1 MSLDA
6 HFQSACIARVLI
18 VDDDLSRTVD
28 LASLDRHGQG
38 VVISDILADANHDY
52 TFALDDELERL
63 GLPHES
69 RDDRLAGLKDPEVR
83 ALAHEVLRGAYER
96 AMTDRDALR
105 APLDKIKEWLTIEG
119 IELEE
124 WSEARGLP
132 EADRYDLL
140 VIDYFLMDND
150 PQATYKLIREFKQ
163 AHADRKHPL
172 LVILMS
178 SDISAIR
185 GHFEDIR
192 DECEISASRFRIL
205 AKPVIANPDSDE
217 DVKEKWLRA
226 LRQLATERPLVM
238 PIERFVEAWKAS
250 LNKAAK
256 QMVRRLYDLDA
267 SAFALLSA
275 TASQDS
281 MKLEEYLADVL
292 SRRVS
297 AEAEEHGFPFDEID
311 ALRQALNDA
320 QATIGPT
327 IDQGVEVRH
336 AQRAIRSLMSDVA
349 WHRRPWWDPSTPPPK
364 PLEAQAD
371 EVAVAM
377 AVALVGDQVLGAE
390 EPKEIVPD
398 VLTAEAG
405 EPVAEDVETPA
416 AVVTEVPDPALTE
429 DRLIWMKRHI
439 RFGTILR
446 EKAGTRR
453 YFVNLT
459 QACDVQSEKLE
470 NVAEVHYL
478 LVQGNRFPVDRVAVG
493 EKLFDSPYYC
503 DDVDSDEFFALQWR
517 LRQPFTPSMAK
528 LLETLEL
535 YEWVGQL
542 RSDSAYAVL
551 SKYLSQASR
560 VAQIRMPKI
569 YRYSA
574 SVYHKKVAGWVKQ
587 NVDHPIEASA
597 WQTEKKQ
604 WRIQFPVADARALL
618 PFLSGVVDAK
628 KPEFVSELVSGVEF
642 KPEPPLAWKAIK
654 STGALLMR
662 VDAKAELDDAA
673 LVEEITNDA
682 KGSKLPTGATLI
694 LTRALT

>member
-1 MSLDA
+1 MSLSA
-6 HFQSACIARVLI
+6 HFQNAGIGRVLI
-18 VDDDLSRTVD
+18 VDDDLSQTVD

-38 VVISDILADANHDY
+38 VVISDVLADANHDY

-63 GLPHES
+63 GLPHDS
-69 RDDRLAGLKDPEVR
+69 RDDRLAALKDPEVR
-83 ALAHEVLRGAYER
+83 ALAHEVLRDAYER
-96 AMTDRDALR
+96 AITDREALR

-119 IELEE
+119 TELEE
-124 WSEARGLP
+124 WSEARDLP

-140 VIDYFLMDND
+140 VVDYFLMDND

-163 AHADRKHPL
+163 AHAERKNPL

-178 SDISAIR
+178 SDIGAIR

-226 LRQLATERPLVM
+226 LQQLATERPLVM
-238 PIERFVEAWKAS
+238 PIERFVGAWEASLYKAS
-250 LNKAAK
+250 R

-297 AEAEEHGFPFDEID
+297 AEAEEHGFPFIEID

-320 QATIGPT
+320 RATIGPT

-364 PLEAQAD
+364 PLEVRAEEA
-371 EVAVAM
+371 AVAM
-377 AVALVGDQVLGAE
+377 DAAPEVNQLREAE
-390 EPKEIVPD
+390 EPQKITSDVP
-398 VLTAEAG
+398 TAAAR
-405 EPVAEDVETPA
+405 EPVVESVVPA
-416 AVVTEVPDPALTE
+416 AAAVTEAADPAYTE

-446 EKAGTRR
+446 EKAGAGR

-459 QACDVQSEKLE
+459 QACDVQSEKLK
-470 NVAEVHYL
+470 NINEVHYL
-478 LVQGNRFPVDRVAVG
+478 LIQGSRFPVDRVAVG

-503 DDVDSDEFFALQWR
+503 DDVDSDDFFALQWR
-517 LRQPFTPSMAK
+517 LRQPFTPSMAT
-528 LLETLEL
+528 LLKTLEH

-569 YRYSA
+569 YRYSV
-574 SVYHKKVAGWVKQ
+574 SVYRKQSTGWVKQ
-587 NVDHPIEASA
+587 NSDHRIEASA

-618 PFLSGVVDAK
+618 PLLSGVVDAK

-642 KPEPPLAWKAIK
+642 SPDSLFASKAIK
-654 STGALLMR
+654 NTGALLMR
-662 VDAKAELDDAA
+662 MDAKAELDAAA
-673 LVEEITNDA
+673 LVEEINKDS

-694 LTRALT
+694 LTRALA

>member
-6 HFQSACIARVLI
+6 LFQGAGIGRVLI

-38 VVISDILADANHDY
+38 VVISDVLADPNHDY

-69 RDDRLAGLKDPEVR
+69 RDDRLAALKNPEVR
-83 ALAHEVLRGAYER
+83 ELAHEVLRGAYER
-96 AMTDRDALR
+96 AMTDREALR
-105 APLDKIKEWLTIEG
+105 EPLDKIKEWLTVEG
-119 IELEE
+119 IDLEE
-124 WSEARGLP
+124 WTEARALP

-140 VIDYFLMDND
+140 VVDYFLMDND
-150 PQATYKLIREFKQ
+150 PQATYKLIRDFKQ
-163 AHADRKHPL
+163 AHAEREHPL

-178 SDISAIR
+178 SDIGAIR

-217 DVKEKWLRA
+217 DVKQKWLRA
-226 LRQLATERPLVM
+226 LQQLATERSLVM
-238 PIERFVEAWKAS
+238 PIERFVEAWETS

-275 TASQDS
+275 TANQDS

-297 AEAEEHGFPFDEID
+297 AEAEEHGFPFAEID

-320 QATIGPT
+320 QSTIGPT

-349 WHRRPWWDPSTPPPK
+349 WHRRPWWEPAARPPRPAEAAPVDPAVAPVDAAPAAGQAP
-364 PLEAQAD
+364 QAD
-371 EVAVAM
+371 VP
-377 AVALVGDQVLGAE
+377 AE
-390 EPKEIVPD
+390 IGQNAPAAD
-398 VLTAEAG
+398 AEAPDG
-405 EPVAEDVETPA
+405 AAPA
-416 AVVTEVPDPALTE
+416 AAPEAPHPAHTE

-446 EKAGTRR
+446 EKEGAKR

-459 QACDVQSEKLE
+459 QACDVQSEKLN

-478 LVQGNRFPVDRVAVG
+478 LIRGRKLAVDKVTAS
-493 EKLFDSPYYC
+493 EKLFESEYYC
-503 DDVDSDEFFALQWR
+503 EDIESDEFFALQWQ
-517 LRQPFTPSMAK
+517 LRQPSTPSMAS
-528 LLETLEL
+528 LLETVEH
-535 YEWVGQL
+535 YEIVGQL
-542 RSDSAYAVL
+542 RSDAAYAVL
-551 SKYLSQASR
+551 AKYVSQASR
-560 VAQIRMPKI
+560 VARIRTPKI
-569 YRYSA
+569 YRYSVA
-574 SVYHKKVAGWVKQ
+574 VYQKQAQGWVQ
-587 NVDHPIEASA
+587 QAVEAEASA
-597 WQTEKKQ
+597 WQNDKK
-604 WRIQFPVADARALL
+604 WRIQFAVSEARKLLPHFNGVNDARKAEI
-618 PFLSGVVDAK
+618 VT
-628 KPEFVSELVSGVEF
+628 ELVRGVEV
-642 KPEPPLAWKAIK
+642 KAGAPLASKLIRD
-654 STGALLMR
+654 TVTLVR
-662 VDAKAELDDAA
+662 VDASTDADAA
-673 LVEEITNDA
+673 ALADRFNSDTNYGRA
-682 KGSKLPTGATLI
+682 AVGATLI
-694 LTRALT
+694 ATQIIC

>member
-6 HFQSACIARVLI
+6 HFRSAGIGRVLI
-18 VDDDLSRTVD
+18 VDDDLSRSVD
-28 LASLDRHGQG
+28 LASLDKHGQG
-38 VVISDILADANHDY
+38 VVISQMLADANHDY
-52 TFALDDELERL
+52 TFALDHELEQL

-69 RDDRLAGLKDPEVR
+69 RDDRLAALKDPAVR

-96 AMTDRDALR
+96 AMTDREALR
-105 APLDKIKEWLTIEG
+105 APLEKIKEWLTVEG

-124 WSEARGLP
+124 WSEARDLP
-132 EADRYDLL
+132 DADRYDLL
-140 VIDYFLMDND
+140 VVDYFLMDND
-150 PQATYKLIREFKQ
+150 PQATYGLIREFKQ
-163 AHADRKHPL
+163 AHADREHPL

-178 SDISAIR
+178 SDIGAIR

-192 DECEISASRFRIL
+192 DECDISASRFRIL

-226 LRQLATERPLVM
+226 LQQLATERPLVM
-238 PIERFVEAWKAS
+238 PIERFVEAWEAS

-297 AEAEEHGFPFDEID
+297 AEAEEHGFPFVEID
-311 ALRQALNDA
+311 ALREALNDA
-320 QATIGPT
+320 QAKIGPT

-349 WHRRPWWDPSTPPPK
+349 WHRRPWWDPPTRPPV
-364 PLEAQAD
+364 PLVAQA
-371 EVAVAM
+371 EEAAAAM
-377 AVALVGDQVLGAE
+377 DTVQGGDQVLEAE
-390 EPKEIVPD
+390 EPVEIVQEVP
-398 VLTAEAG
+398 TTEAE
-405 EPVAEDVETPA
+405 EPGAEQASAPA
-416 AVVTEVPDPALTE
+416 AVVEEALHLAHTE

-446 EKAGTRR
+446 EKAGAGR

-459 QACDVQSEKLE
+459 QACDVQSEELKGI
-470 NVAEVHYL
+470 ADVHYL
-478 LVQGNRFPVDRVAVG
+478 LIQGKKFPVDRVAVG

-503 DDVDSDEFFALQWR
+503 DDVDSDDFFALQWR
-517 LRQPFTPSMAK
+517 LRQPFTPSMAT
-528 LLETLEL
+528 LLKTLEH

-542 RSDSAYAVL
+542 RSESAYAVL
-551 SKYLSQASR
+551 SKYVSQASR

-574 SVYHKKVAGWVKQ
+574 SVYRKQAASWVKQ

-597 WQTEKKQ
+597 WQTEKKL
-604 WRIQFPVADARALL
+604 WRIQFPVTDARALL
-618 PFLSGVVDAK
+618 PLLSGVVDAK
-628 KPEFVSELVSGVEF
+628 KPEFVSELVSGVELNPGAPF
-642 KPEPPLAWKAIK
+642 SSKVIK
-654 STGALLMR
+654 NTGALLMR
-662 VDAKAELDDAA
+662 MDASAELDGAA
-673 LVEEITNDA
+673 LLEEINKDG
-682 KGSKLPTGATLI
+682 KGSKLPEGATLI
-694 LTRALT
+694 LTRALA